1 MHIPPK
7 MKQARSGGNRKINLR
22 QELAK
27 TFALFRDNIN
37 TRIFLFGGYNHF
49 DYVANEY
56 RIMSGLDLFGEISG
70 YVDNDPKK
78 CGTTYNGFPIIS
90 PLELQ
95 KNDFIILTGSP
106 VHKEMYRQLCGLG
119 FIHRFNFILAWDFE
133 MVIKRFAFSEIRKL
147 KGIHEGERC
156 FIIGNGP
163 SLTID
168 DLEKLHNKNEYTFAS
183 NNFYKLYDKTAF
195 RPDYYVIIDIL
206 NLDNCNP
213 ISDDD
218 RTTYFI
224 SMDCKNHAVSLD
236 NVYFFE
242 KSMWPNYDYY
252 PYKPL
257 FSDDIALSYDCGSVS
272 YIMLQLAFNMGFKE
286 IYLLGMDNNF
296 PLLITHDGTL
306 VQDKSAVH
314 HFYDNTNPTQVC
326 YTKDLFEAGYIYARE
341 FCRNKGVTIC
351 NATRGGKL
359 DVFERVD
366 FDSLFPSEDNV

>member
-1 MHIPPK
+1 
-7 MKQARSGGNRKINLR
+7 
-22 QELAK
+22 
-27 TFALFRDNIN
+27 
-37 TRIFLFGGYNHF
+37 
-49 DYVANEY
+49 
-56 RIMSGLDLFGEISG
+56 
-70 YVDNDPKK
+70 
-78 CGTTYNGFPIIS
+78 
-90 PLELQ
+90 
-95 KNDFIILTGSP
+95 
-106 VHKEMYRQLCGLG
+106 
-119 FIHRFNFILAWDFE
+119 
-133 MVIKRFAFSEIRKL
+133 
-147 KGIHEGERC
+147 
-156 FIIGNGP
+156 
-163 SLTID
+163 
-168 DLEKLHNKNEYTFAS
+168 
-183 NNFYKLYDKTAF
+183 
-195 RPDYYVIIDIL
+195 
-206 NLDNCNP
+206 
-213 ISDDD
+213 
-218 RTTYFI
+218 
-224 SMDCKNHAVSLD
+224 MDCKNHAVSLD